1 MTFNEAKAKCEKF
14 DQEQLLKYYGELNDK
29 EKEALLA
36 QIEETDFGVIE
47 RAAHQAGKGKITPIK
62 VLTAKDIA
70 DNRAKYEETGLEA
83 IRQGKVAAVLLAG
96 GMGTR
101 LGSDKPKG
109 CFNMGVTREL
119 YIFECLINN
128 LTDVVRKADKYIHL
142 FVMTSDKNHE
152 ATMEFFKEHEF
163 FGYKGEYVHFFKQE
177 MAPATDMQGKI
188 LLEEKGRLATSPNG
202 NGGWFS
208 SLYHSGLEMCIREEG
223 IEWLNVFA
231 VDNVLQRM
239 ADPVFVGSVIDG
251 GFTSGSKVIKKAA
264 RDEKVGVIC
273 LEDGRPSIV
282 EYYELTDEL
291 MNEKFPDGSYAYDYG
306 VILNYLFKV
315 EELEK
320 IIDNP
325 LPLHIVD
332 KKIPCIDNNG
342 NPVSPAEPNGHKYET
357 LILDMIHMMKDN
369 LPFEVVREHEFAPV
383 KNKEGID
390 SVVSARELLQ
400 KNGVKL

>member
-1 MTFNEAKAKCEKF
+1 MTFEEARAKCEKF
-14 DQEQLLKYYGELNDK
+14 NQEQLLKYYGELNDK

-62 VLTAKDIA
+62 VLTAKDIE
-70 DNRAKYEETGLEA
+70 DNRKKYEETGLEA

-119 YIFECLINN
+119 FIFECLINN
-128 LTDVVRKADKYIHL
+128 LMDVVRKADKYIHL

-282 EYYELTDEL
+282 EYYELTDKL

-390 SVVSARELLQ
+390 SVVSARELLER
-400 KNGVKL
+400 NGVKL

>member
-1 MTFNEAKAKCEKF
+1 MTLDKARIKCKEYN
-14 DQEQLLKYYGELNDK
+14 QEQVLKYYDELEDK
-29 EKEALLA
+29 AREALLR
-36 QIEETDFGVIE
+36 QIDETDFGVID
-47 RAAHQAGKGKITPIK
+47 RAAHQAGKGKITPIE
-62 VLTAKDIA
+62 VLTDAKIEA
-70 DNRAKYEETGLEA
+70 NREKYEAVGIEA
-83 IRQGKVAAVLLAG
+83 IKAGKVAAVLLAG

-101 LGSDKPKG
+101 LGSDSPKG
-109 CFNMGVTREL
+109 CFNIGVTREL

-128 LTDVVRKADKYIHL
+128 LMDVVRKAEKYVHL

-152 ATMEFFKEHEF
+152 ATMEFFKEHEY

-177 MAPATDMQGKI
+177 MAPATDMNGKI
-188 LLEEKGRLATSPNG
+188 LLEDKGRLATSPNG

-208 SLYHSGLEMCIREEG
+208 SLYHSGLDMCIKEEG

-251 GFTSGSKVIKKAA
+251 GFSSGSKVIKKAA

-291 MNEKFPDGSYAYDYG
+291 MNEKLPDGSYAYDYG

-315 EELEK
+315 DELEK

-332 KKIPCIDNNG
+332 KKIPCIDENG
-342 NPVSPAEPNGHKYET
+342 SPVAPTEPNGHKYET

-369 LPFEVVREHEFAPV
+369 LPFEVIREKEFAPV

-390 SVVSARELLQ
+390 SVVSARELLK
-400 KNGVKL
+400 KNGVTL

>member
-1 MTFNEAKAKCEKF
+1 MTFEEARAKCEKF
-14 DQEQLLKYYGELNDK
+14 NQEQLLKYYGELNDK

-119 YIFECLINN
+119 FIFECLINN
-128 LTDVVRKADKYIHL
+128 LMDVVRKADKYIHL

-152 ATMEFFKEHEF
+152 ATMEFFKGHEF

-332 KKIPCIDNNG
+332 KKIPCIDEKG
-342 NPVSPAEPNGHKYET
+342 NPVAPTEPNGHKYET